1 MVRFGGPDTGPAL
14 LAGYNIISDLL
25 EITGKKEAVLEETT
39 VLGQAFD
46 TWANVGNAFP
56 LVKYVDGALEAF
68 YPGNATALL
77 AFEAA
82 SGVLMYGLEG
92 DAIGNPCYLIE
103 GLRATV
109 GRQATRDA
117 LTRVTADFKSASGI
131 SEGLIIANL
140 AARAEAAETTTVDNL
155 AATTTGSRSYLNIT
169 ALALGGYTN
178 VVIKMRDSTDDIT
191 FVDHANFTAVT
202 AAPASE
208 QVLVTGAVSRYL
220 QTQVVF
226 GGAGSSESVTYAVG
240 TSRVL
245 DQA

>member
-14 LAGYNIISDLL
+14 LAGYNILTDLL
-25 EITGKKEAVLEETT
+25 EITGKKEAVLEEIT
-39 VLGQAFD
+39 VLGD
-46 TWANVGNAFP
+46 SIDSWANVGNAFP
-56 LVKYVDGALEAF
+56 LVKYIDGALEAF

-82 SGVLMYGLEG
+82 TGVLMYGLEG

-103 GLRATV
+103 SLRASV

-117 LTRVTADFKSASGI
+117 LTRITADFKSASGI
-131 SEGLIIANL
+131 HEGIIIASL
-140 AARAEAAETTTVDNL
+140 AAKTDSDVTTTVDNL

-169 ALALGGYTN
+169 SLTLGGYTN

-208 QVLVTGAVSRYL
+208 QVLVTGSVSRYL
-220 QTQVVF
+220 QTQVNF

-240 TSRVL
+240 TVRVT